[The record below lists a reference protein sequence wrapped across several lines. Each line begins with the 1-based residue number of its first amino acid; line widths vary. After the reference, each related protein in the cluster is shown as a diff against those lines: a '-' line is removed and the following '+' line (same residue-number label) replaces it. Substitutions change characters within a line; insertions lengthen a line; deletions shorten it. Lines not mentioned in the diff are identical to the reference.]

1 MGAGGIDPCV
11 WMQAHAAMAAD
22 LSAFQAVA
30 PSAPTTD
37 LADVLQAMAPALA
50 KGFAYSCRL
59 SQADDGRHLEVV
71 LMHHGGWDVSSS
83 IRLDGDRDPFAM
95 TGLLLAGLMGIRL
108 GKDVATAQQQQ
119 PEVCEE
125 LEALIQQAD
134 QAAAPVEPEEQE
146 EELDLI
152 GEGSPDHPVPA
163 EQLQPLSKADQATC
177 IAMLKALAPAARQSF
192 TVAFRSHFNVDQS
205 ERTISK
211 LITQVQHKLF
221 IQGFLDELELQEA
234 A

>member
-1 MGAGGIDPCV
+1 
-11 WMQAHAAMAAD
+11 MAAD
-22 LSAFQAVA
+22 LSAFQSAA
-30 PSAPTTD
+30 PSTPSTD
-37 LADVLQAMAPALA
+37 LADVLQSMTPAFA

-59 SQADDGRHLEVV
+59 SQDQHGRHLEVV
-71 LMHHGGWDVSSS
+71 LMHASGWDVSSS
-83 IRLDGDRDPFAM
+83 VLLDADSDPFAM
-95 TGLLLAGLMGIRL
+95 AGLLLAGLLGIRV
-108 GKDVATAQQQQ
+108 GESVATAQQQ

-134 QAAAPVEPEEQE
+134 LAAAAVEPEEQE

-177 IAMLKALAPAARQSF
+177 IAMLKALQPAARQSF
-192 TVAFRSHFNVDQS
+192 TVAFRSHFNVDKS